1 MTADKDESLSP
12 LYNTEEHSDEDE
24 EEKLLIFHPEKEYQG
39 SNKLYRKVY
48 NYFNDFSE
56 YFLMIKDWCITINK
70 IV

>member
-56 YFLMIKDWCITINK
+56 LIFFNDKRLVHHHK
-70 IV
+70 